1 VLNSRWQGSFTD
13 GRTAALHRVDVAF
26 DGLYLLIR
34 DSATGH
40 EYDRWEVRQVRAET
54 GSGPDAIDLRCEATP
69 DAFLSIAS
77 PGVVAAFREIGIGA
91 RGLPEGSAR
100 RAMIGL
106 AFTAGIAGAV
116 GLVWMGVTPLS
127 RVIAGWVPL
136 EYERALS
143 GEVEEAFSEYHC
155 ESEEA
160 ATVMAGLVERL
171 AGADHGLPTVHV
183 VNLDLPNAF
192 AMPGGGVLFTRGL
205 LETAES
211 PDEVAGVLA
220 HEIQHVEQR
229 HVMTSIVRGG
239 LLSSIW
245 AVTIGDYS
253 GLLVIDPTTAFNVAT
268 MSFSR
273 DDEAS
278 ADQGAI
284 GMLDRAGI
292 RRDGMSD
299 FFARLAEE
307 EGDVPDWLST
317 HPASGE
323 RAEAVLAG
331 APAGAKNLPP
341 SLNEADWASLA
352 GACTDTDAP
361 VMDLSELF
369 F

>member
-1 VLNSRWQGSFTD
+1 MLNSRWQGDFTD
-13 GRTAALHRVDVAF
+13 GQTAALHRVEVAF
-26 DGLYLLIR
+26 DGLFLLIR
-34 DSATGH
+34 DAETGSEH
-40 EYDRWEVRQVRAET
+40 ARWEVRQVRAESGT
-54 GSGPDAIDLRCEATP
+54 GPDSIDLRCEAMP

-77 PGVVAAFREIGIGA
+77 PGVVAAFRELGVGV

-106 AFTAGIAGAV
+106 AFMAGIVGAV

-143 GEVEEAFSEYHC
+143 GEVEEAFAEYHC

-160 ATVMAGLVERL
+160 ALVMSSLVERL
-171 AGADHGLPTVHV
+171 AGPGHGLPTVHV
-183 VNLDLPNAF
+183 VNLELPNAF
-192 AMPGGGVLFTRGL
+192 AMPGGGILFTRGL

-278 ADQGAI
+278 ADAGAI
-284 GMLDRAGI
+284 GMLDQAGI
-292 RRDGMSD
+292 RRDGMSE
-299 FFARLAEE
+299 FFGRLAEE

-331 APAGAKNLPP
+331 APSGAENLPP
-341 SLNEADWASLA
+341 SLNDDDWASLA